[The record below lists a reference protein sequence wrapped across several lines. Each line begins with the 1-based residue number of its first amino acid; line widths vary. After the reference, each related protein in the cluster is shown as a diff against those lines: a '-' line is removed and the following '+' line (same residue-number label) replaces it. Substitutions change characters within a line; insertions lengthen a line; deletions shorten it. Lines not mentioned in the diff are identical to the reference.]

1 MTPGQRA
8 AQLGHRAMTVW
19 LTGLSG
25 SGKSTLAV
33 ALETRLLKR
42 QVHAYVLDGDNIR
55 YGLNGDL
62 GFTPLDRTENIRR
75 IGHVCHLFN
84 DAGLVVIAA
93 FISPYRVDRQ
103 WVRDLHRDMGFVE
116 VHVSTPIEMCEQ
128 RDVKELYARARA
140 GEIPDFSGVSAPY
153 EPPAHPEL
161 RLDTS
166 RRDVDDC
173 VDDIVDILERHG
185 LSGSAGKA

>member
-1 MTPGQRA
+1 MTHARSTHVAWSHGLVTPGQRA

-55 YGLNGDL
+55 HGLNGDL

-93 FISPYRVDRQ
+93 FISP
-103 WVRDLHRDMGFVE
+103 
-116 VHVSTPIEMCEQ
+116 
-128 RDVKELYARARA
+128 
-140 GEIPDFSGVSAPY
+140 
-153 EPPAHPEL
+153 
-161 RLDTS
+161 
-166 RRDVDDC
+166 
-173 VDDIVDILERHG
+173 
-185 LSGSAGKA
+185 